1 MGNCITL
8 ENDPHGS
15 QYLNMLYH
23 LWGSTSSEVVVVNS
37 VSKPVFNCRNWMHF
51 SGDLLYNYEV
61 VGFLLFSQFLK
72 G

>member
-1 MGNCITL
+1 
-8 ENDPHGS
+8 
-15 QYLNMLYH
+15 MLYH